1 MTLYQLLI
9 RLLSPLIVLLIL
21 VEAIKRKAGSAF
33 FLQRLGLS
41 YPPVP
46 APTTKRIWLH
56 CASVGEVNAAEPLI
70 RAIQP
75 QFKVL
80 ITTNTP
86 TGKAAVE
93 TLFSDS
99 VEHRYLPMDWP
110 FAIHRFL
117 KTYQPSKCWI
127 LETEI
132 WPNLYRLCQKKQIPV
147 TIINARMSLK
157 TLNAP
162 SWLKEAYQRSLQLVT
177 QILARSQAEAGRF
190 INLGA
195 DPQKVVVIG
204 NLKYAHQEMMT
215 HYPNPINRDYIL
227 LASSHADE
235 ERCISEA
242 WLKQNRPELLVIVP
256 RHPKRSKSIQE
267 QLLKL
272 TKAIKVASKGQ
283 SPESETKLFLDDRL
297 GQLLPLFEHAKLVI
311 MGGSFV
317 PKGGHNLL
325 EPARYQK
332 AIITGP
338 DMSDF
343 EDETAL
349 LLQHNG
355 LLQCADFLDL
365 NTAILAL
372 IDEEKQRLQL
382 GQQALIAIQSQKG
395 ILENYLKALLGSNR
409 NPQ

>member
-21 VEAIKRKAGSAF
+21 VEAIKRKTGTVF

-41 YPPVP
+41 YPLSKSSS
-46 APTTKRIWLH
+46 KRIWLH
-56 CASVGEVNAAEPLI
+56 CASVGEVKAAESLI
-70 RAIQP
+70 RALQP
-75 QFKVL
+75 QYKIL

-86 TGKAAVE
+86 TGKAVVE

-99 VEHRYLPMDWP
+99 VEHYYLPMDWP
-110 FAIHRFL
+110 FAIRRFL
-117 KTYQPSKCWI
+117 KACQPSECWI

-132 WPNLYRLCQKKQIPV
+132 WPNLYRLCQQQQIPV
-147 TIINARMSLK
+147 TIINARISHK

-162 SWLKEAYQRSLQLVT
+162 SWLKEAYQQSLQLVT
-177 QILARSQAEAGRF
+177 RILARSQAEADRF
-190 INLGA
+190 ISLGA
-195 DPQKVVVIG
+195 NPEAVVVIG
-204 NLKYAHQEMMT
+204 NLKYANQETIT

-235 ERCISEA
+235 EFNISQA

-256 RHPKRSKSIQE
+256 RHPKRSGSIQK

-272 TKAIKVASKGQ
+272 SKAIKIASKDQ
-283 SPESETKLFLDDRL
+283 SPDSETKLFLDDRL
-297 GQLLPLFEHAKLVI
+297 GQLMPLFEHAKLVI

-317 PKGGHNLL
+317 PKGGHNVL
-325 EPARYQK
+325 EPALYQK

-343 EDETAL
+343 EEETAL
-349 LLQHNG
+349 LLKHHG
-355 LLQCADFLDL
+355 LIQCADLSAL
-365 NTAILAL
+365 NNTILAL
-372 IDEEKQRLQL
+372 IDDEKQRLQL
-382 GQQALIAIQSQKG
+382 GQQALVAAQSQKG
-395 ILENYLKALLGSNR
+395 ILENYLKALLPSSR
-409 NPQ
+409 NSQ

>member
-9 RLLSPLIVLLIL
+9 RLLSPLIVLLIM
-21 VEAIKRKAGSAF
+21 VEAIKRKTGTDF

-41 YPPVP
+41 YPPLSKSSS
-46 APTTKRIWLH
+46 KRIWLH
-56 CASVGEVNAAEPLI
+56 CASVGEVKAAEPLI

-75 QFKVL
+75 QFDVL

-86 TGKAAVE
+86 TGKFVVE

-99 VEHRYLPMDWP
+99 VAHRYLPMDWP
-110 FAIHRFL
+110 FAIRRFL
-117 KTYQPSKCWI
+117 KACHPAECWI

-132 WPNLYRLCQKKQIPV
+132 WPNLYKLCQQQQIPV
-147 TIINARMSLK
+147 TIINARMSHK

-162 SWLKEAYQRSLQLVT
+162 QWLKDAYQQSLHIVT
-177 QILARSQAEAGRF
+177 QVLARSQAEADRF
-190 INLGA
+190 ISQGA
-195 DPQKVVVIG
+195 NPETVVVIG
-204 NLKYAHQEMMT
+204 NLKYANQETIT

-235 ERCISEA
+235 ELNISQA

-256 RHPKRSKSIQE
+256 RHPKRSGSIQK

-272 TKAIKVASKGQ
+272 CKAIKVASKGQ
-283 SPESETKLFLDDRL
+283 TPNPETKLFLDDRL
-297 GQLLPLFEHAKLVI
+297 GQLMPLFEHAKLVI

-317 PKGGHNLL
+317 PKGGHNVL

-332 AIITGP
+332 AIVTGP

-349 LLQHNG
+349 LLKHKG
-355 LLQCADFLDL
+355 LLQCDDFLDL
-365 NTAILAL
+365 NTTIVAL
-372 IDEEKQRLQL
+372 IDDKAQRVQL
-382 GQQALIAIQSQKG
+382 GHQALIAAQSQTG
-395 ILENYLKALLGSNR
+395 ILESYLKALLGNTIIL
-409 NPQ
+409 

>member
-9 RLLSPLIVLLIL
+9 RLLSPLIILLIM
-21 VEAIKRKAGSAF
+21 VEAIKRKTGSDF

-41 YPPVP
+41 YPLSKSSS
-46 APTTKRIWLH
+46 KRIWLH
-56 CASVGEVNAAEPLI
+56 CASVGEVKAAESLI
-70 RAIQP
+70 SALQP
-75 QFKVL
+75 QFDVL

-86 TGKAAVE
+86 TGKAVVE

-99 VEHRYLPMDWP
+99 VEHCYLPMDWP
-110 FAIHRFL
+110 FAIRRFL
-117 KTYQPSKCWI
+117 KACQPSECWI

-132 WPNLYRLCQKKQIPV
+132 WPNLYRLCQQQQIPV
-147 TIINARMSLK
+147 TIINARMSHK

-162 SWLKEAYQRSLQLVT
+162 SWLKEAYQQSLQLVT
-177 QILARSQAEAGRF
+177 QVLARSQAEADRF
-190 INLGA
+190 ISLGA
-195 DPQKVVVIG
+195 NLEAVVVIG
-204 NLKYAHQEMMT
+204 NLKYANQETIT

-235 ERCISEA
+235 EFNISQA

-256 RHPKRSKSIQE
+256 RHPKRSGSIQK

-272 TKAIKVASKGQ
+272 SKSIKVASKGQ
-283 SPESETKLFLDDRL
+283 SPDSETKLFLDDRL
-297 GQLLPLFEHAKLVI
+297 GQLMPLFEHAKLVI

-317 PKGGHNLL
+317 PKGGHNVL

-332 AIITGP
+332 AIVTGP

-343 EDETAL
+343 EDETTL
-349 LLQHNG
+349 LLKHQG
-355 LLQCADFLDL
+355 LLQCADFLEL
-365 NTAILAL
+365 NTTILAL
-372 IDEEKQRLQL
+372 IDDEKQRLQL

-395 ILENYLKALLGSNR
+395 ILQNYLKALLVSH
-409 NPQ
+409 